1 MNLVRLSK
9 HKTLEYMVITTEV
22 KGKKKGHKWPF
33 QYFLKNYIPGNKA
46 LAQGILLRI
55 NTNAMM

>member
-1 MNLVRLSK
+1 
-9 HKTLEYMVITTEV
+9 MVITTEV

-46 LAQGILLRI
+46 LAQGIRLKI